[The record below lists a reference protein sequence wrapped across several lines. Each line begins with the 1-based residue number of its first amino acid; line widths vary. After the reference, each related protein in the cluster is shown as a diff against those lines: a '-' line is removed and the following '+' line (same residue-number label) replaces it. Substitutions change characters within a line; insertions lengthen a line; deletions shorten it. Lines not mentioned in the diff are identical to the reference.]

1 MGASISYAV
10 MLIIMRQIIT
20 CAAGISGIECK
31 FQTLHIRIAAFLYHS
46 ADSIRHIAQILC
58 DNRFFTETCFNHL
71 KQLNTRTF
79 FPVTI
84 HRGFVL
90 CRDGEIF
97 IKASEMVDSDNVIQ
111 SKAPGD
117 PCYPPVIA
125 GISVMIPAIQRIAP
139 QLSVCRKSIGR
150 TTCNC
155 GGFSLLIQ
163 LEHLRMCPDV
173 RAVICH
179 IDRNVTNDLQSL
191 IIGIFFKFLPLCK
204 KQILKPYIKADLFRI
219 VGLVI
224 PHRIIP
230 AIANIL
236 CPLIPAVS
244 AKNILHCHE
253 QAIVIQ
259 PPGIFCPEC
268 CKLRVRLLQASLIC
282 QL

>member
-1 MGASISYAV
+1 

-20 CAAGISGIECK
+20 RCRWNLWNRMQIPEPSYSDS
-31 FQTLHIRIAAFLYHS
+31 RFLYHS

-58 DNRFFTETCFNHL
+58 DNRFFTETCLDHL
-71 KQLNTRTF
+71 KQLNTGTF
-79 FPVTI
+79 FPVTV

-117 PCYPPVIA
+117 SCYPPVIA

-163 LEHLRMCPDV
+163 LEHLRMCQ
-173 RAVICH
+173 
-179 IDRNVTNDLQSL
+179 T
-191 IIGIFFKFLPLCK
+191 
-204 KQILKPYIKADLFRI
+204 
-219 VGLVI
+219 
-224 PHRIIP
+224 
-230 AIANIL
+230 
-236 CPLIPAVS
+236 S
-244 AKNILHCHE
+244 ALSY
-253 QAIVIQ
+253 AT
-259 PPGIFCPEC
+259 
-268 CKLRVRLLQASLIC
+268 
-282 QL
+282 